1 MIAQAGP
8 DRTGA
13 PGAADVAASVASRA
27 DLGALLD
34 GQPALATP
42 ALVRALQERV
52 VELHMTDARRARE
65 IAACAWLV
73 SERTGDL
80 ESRALAHRA
89 RALAALA
96 SGWQREVLAEYEA
109 AERLYRE
116 GGFEVERACVLRS
129 MIDPLMHL
137 GRYEEALEAGRR
149 AREILRAH
157 DRSLLAAQVDT
168 NLANVHHRLGRDAE
182 SLDAYERALA
192 VFREYEDH
200 GAVAIVEFNR
210 AHVFLERNELD
221 EAGQGYRRAR
231 DWFRRQGQEL
241 RENQCRYAL
250 AYLAFVAG
258 RYGEALR
265 LYDQVRTTDLE
276 LGDERHAALCALDEA
291 EVLLSLNAW
300 GEARARARE
309 AHGRLSDLGLVQ
321 EAARAILLEGVVAIR
336 LDRPDDAVPALDEAA
351 SRLAAEGN
359 DVLLALVRL
368 YRAELALRLE
378 EPRRAASLVQPAIAT
393 FADCGLRAKEAY
405 ARVVAGRAL
414 ERLGRLRFA
423 RRQAGRALDALGR
436 WESPGVA
443 WRARH
448 LLARLAPDGTERI
461 RHLDAAIECVERLR
475 SPILPDELLAS
486 YQNDKV
492 ELYDDR
498 ARAALEGTGGDPDV
512 REALRIVETARARV
526 LGDHLVRST
535 RRADGDRRPDLDASW
550 RRRIEELQHCY
561 HRLNEAE
568 RSSEPRSR
576 GEPLRREIARRES
589 DLAALHR
596 RRHLAS
602 SPAGREPDDASED
615 VVRRFVDALEPGE
628 VAVEYAFLGS
638 RLHAFLVDPAGVRW
652 LGGIA
657 DRSEVAHA
665 VDRWLFLAGSTALGA
680 DHRAAHGEAIAAA
693 ARVAL
698 ARLHDLLWAPV
709 RDHAGHPQA
718 VVVLPAGP
726 LYYVP
731 FHALWDGRSHLVE
744 DRDWSYAPS
753 GRILAAVRAP
763 DRARRAAGPAIVLGH
778 DPGGLPAIAREIE
791 ALRRRLPG
799 ASVRV
804 GEEARRAELR
814 DHGVAAP
821 IVHLAAHA
829 TFRPDD
835 PLLSSIEMAD
845 GRITF
850 YDVFDLRLDADLVV
864 LSGCQ
869 TGRSGILEGN
879 ELMGLA
885 RGFLYA
891 GARSL
896 VASHWPVDDD
906 ATARFMDRFYD
917 RLACG
922 RNARRALGGAMR
934 ELLEEGRLPHEWAA
948 FHLTGRAVG
957 PVAPWA

>member
-1 MIAQAGP
+1 LIAPTGP
-8 DRTGA
+8 KRTGA
-13 PGAADVAASVASRA
+13 SGAGDIAGSVESRA

-34 GQPALATP
+34 ERPALATP

-65 IAACAWLV
+65 ISACAWLV

-89 RALAALA
+89 RAP
-96 SGWQREVLAEYEA
+96 GWQREVLAEYEA

-116 GGFEVERACVLRS
+116 GGFEVERARVLRS

-149 AREILRAH
+149 AREILCAH
-157 DRSLLAAQVDT
+157 DRPRLAAQVDT

-182 SLDAYERALA
+182 SLDAYERALS
-192 VFREYEDH
+192 VFREHGDD

-210 AHVFLERNELD
+210 AHVFLERNELGD
-221 EAGQGYRRAR
+221 AGRGYRRAR

-265 LYDQVRTTDLE
+265 LYDEVRITDLE

-291 EVLLSLNAW
+291 EILLSLNAW
-300 GEARARARE
+300 GEARERARE
-309 AHGRLSDLGLVQ
+309 ARDRLSDLGLLQ
-321 EAARAILLEGVVAIR
+321 EAARAILLEGTVAIR
-336 LDRPDDAVPALDEAA
+336 LDRPHDAADALDEAA

-368 YRAELALRLE
+368 YRAELALRLDA
-378 EPRRAASLVQPAIAT
+378 PREAARLARRAIAT
-393 FADCGLRAKEAY
+393 FADRGLPAKEAY

-414 ERLGRLRFA
+414 ERLRRPRFA
-423 RRQAGRALDALGR
+423 RRQAERALDALDR
-436 WESPGVA
+436 WESPGVV
-443 WRARH
+443 WRAHH
-448 LLARLAPDGTERI
+448 LLARLAPDGTRRV
-461 RHLDAAIECVERLR
+461 RHLDAAIERVERLR

-535 RRADGDRRPDLDASW
+535 RRPDRSGPSALDTAW
-550 RRRIEELQHCY
+550 RRRLEELQHCY

-568 RSSEPRSR
+568 RSPESRSR
-576 GEPLRREIARRES
+576 AEPLRREIARRES

-596 RRHLAS
+596 RRHLAT
-602 SPAGREPDDASED
+602 SPSGRGPEDATED
-615 VVRRFVDALEPGE
+615 AVRRFVEALEPGE

-638 RLHAFLVDPAGVRW
+638 RLHAFLVDPESVRW

-657 DRSEVAHA
+657 DRADVARA
-665 VDRWLFLAGSTALGA
+665 VDRWLFLAGSTTLGA
-680 DHRAAHGEAIAAA
+680 DHRAHHQKAIDAA

-709 RDHAGHPQA
+709 HDHAGHA
-718 VVVLPAGP
+718 ESVIVLPAGP

-731 FHALWDGRSHLVE
+731 FHALWDGRSYLVE
-744 DRDWSYAPS
+744 DREWSYAPS
-753 GRILAAVRAP
+753 GRVLAAVRAP
-763 DRARRAAGPAIVLGH
+763 ERTRRATGRAVVLGH

-791 ALRRRLPG
+791 AVRRRLPD
-799 ASVRV
+799 ARVRI
-804 GEEARRAELR
+804 GERARRAELR
-814 DHGVAAP
+814 TPGPGIATP
-821 IVHLAAHA
+821 ILHLAAHA

-896 VASHWPVDDD
+896 VASHWPVDDE

-917 RLACG
+917 HLSRG
-922 RNARRALGGAMR
+922 RHARRALGGAMR

-948 FHLTGRAVG
+948 FHLVGEAVG
-957 PVAPWA
+957 TVSPCA